1 MRKVRD
7 FNSEL
12 KALEL
17 KTRSLRQRKLL
28 HLGELVIATG
38 ADALDMDVL
47 VGGLL
52 AMVDA
57 TNSDVKEGW
66 RQRGAAFFRGRPRR
80 QTRAAGG
87 DDGRAAPNGGAAA
100 SDRSEAGAA

>member
-17 KTRSLRQRKLL
+17 KTRSLKQRKLRQ
-28 HLGELVIATG
+28 LGELVIATG
-38 ADALDMDVL
+38 ADALDPDAL
-47 VGGLL
+47 AGGLL

-57 TNSDVKEGW
+57 TNGDVKEGW
-66 RQRGAAFFRGRPRR
+66 RQRGAAFFRGRSRDAARR
-80 QTRAAGG
+80 ARSDKVGHATRDDRAA
-87 DDGRAAPNGGAAA
+87 
-100 SDRSEAGAA
+100 ST

>member
-17 KTRSLRQRKLL
+17 KTRSLKQRKLRQ
-28 HLGELVIATG
+28 LGELVIATG
-38 ADALDMDVL
+38 ADALDPDAL
-47 VGGLL
+47 AGGLL

-57 TNSDVKEGW
+57 TNGGVKEGW
-66 RQRGAAFFRGRPRR
+66 RQRGAAFFQGRSRDAKRR
-80 QTRAAGG
+80 VGGDECGDATRDDRAAS
-87 DDGRAAPNGGAAA
+87 A
-100 SDRSEAGAA
+100 